1 MRRTVIST
9 LLLAGALIAAACSGG
24 EEMGEAQPSDMDVA
38 AGSELECY
46 IARGTFEETQ
56 DRPSPLRSVTFTYD
70 GGAGLLCY
78 GAPSARGREVMGEL
92 VPFGQPWRIG
102 ANEPTTLH
110 LSGPANVGG
119 VELEPGSYSIYAIP
133 TEGEWQF
140 LVNPNWERW
149 GIPIDESVRA
159 SEIGS
164 FTASPGSTD
173 AAVETLTYTWQPNE
187 EGTMGDI
194 VLEWEN
200 TRVSFHVHPGGI

>member
-1 MRRTVIST
+1 MRRTVFPT
-9 LLLAGALIAAACSGG
+9 LLLAGTLIATACAGG

-38 AGSELECY
+38 AASELECY

-56 DRPSPLRSVTFTYD
+56 DRPSPLRSVSFAFD
-70 GGAGLLCY
+70 GGTGLLCY

-92 VPFGQPWRIG
+92 VPYDQPWRIG

-119 VELEPGSYSIYAIP
+119 VMLEPGSYSLYAIP
-133 TEGEWQF
+133 GEQEWQF
-140 LVNPNWERW
+140 LVNSNWERW
-149 GIPIDESVRA
+149 GIPIDGSVRA

-164 FTASPGSTD
+164 FTAPPESTD
-173 AAVETLTYTWQPNE
+173 ATVETLTYTWQPNE

-194 VLEWEN
+194 VLAWEN
-200 TRVSFHVHPGGI
+200 TRVAFHVHPGGN